1 MSGFNIRINEDLA
14 ALLDGS
20 DIMLRAAEGV
30 EVLQDIDSPAVVAVM
45 RELHRDAIEAL
56 QAFIAMEDPG
66 ANIRATR
73 EAHYRLWRAVQFGTY
88 LKAKIVDGL
97 HAEETIAQQDGNA
110 DERNSDITQ
119 RGGTVRDPAPDVTD

>member
-20 DIMLRAAEGV
+20 EIMLRAAEGV
-30 EVLQDIDSPAVVAVM
+30 EVYQDIDSPAVVAVM

-66 ANIRATR
+66 AAIRTTR
-73 EAHYRLWRAVQFGTY
+73 ELHYRLWRAVQFGIY

-97 HAEETIAQQDGNA
+97 HAEESLAQQDGEA
-110 DERNSDITQ
+110 DGRNDDITQ
-119 RGGTVRDPAPDVTD
+119 RGGTVRDPAPDATD